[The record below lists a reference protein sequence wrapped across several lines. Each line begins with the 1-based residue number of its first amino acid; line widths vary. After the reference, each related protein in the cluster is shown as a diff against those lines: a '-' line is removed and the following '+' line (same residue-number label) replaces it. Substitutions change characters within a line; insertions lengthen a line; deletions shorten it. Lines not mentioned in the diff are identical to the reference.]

1 MIREMFRT
9 LNPATGDLI
18 EEYPFVSDKELE
30 EQLIQLQS
38 SYVAWREFSLSSR
51 TDCLR
56 KLGTLLLKDVERF
69 ASLIGLEMGKP
80 IRFARAEVEKC
91 ALVCDYYAR
100 EAENLLRPVVQ
111 KSEIFS
117 SATKYFR
124 PQGTVLAIMPWN
136 YPFYQVFRF
145 AVPNLV
151 AGNTVLLKHSP
162 NTPGCALAIE
172 ELFDQSF
179 GEVKPLSSMFL
190 SHQQCEKA
198 IKDPRIV
205 GLNLTGSVKA
215 GRAVASLAG
224 QSIKKSVLELGGSDP
239 FVVFADADVDKA
251 AKIAANARLSN
262 TGQVCCA
269 PKRLILENSIK
280 DRFIES
286 YLNQAET
293 KKIGKPADE
302 SSDLGPMAREDLKRQ
317 LADQVRRSTEAGAS
331 VCSPNCPAPQEGF
344 YTSPLLLLGGGVDNP
359 AAREELFGPVAWVDT
374 FENEKESVF
383 KANDTD
389 FGLAASVWTEDS
401 KRANR
406 VAGDIQAGVVVV
418 NGSVTSDPSLPF
430 GGVKNSGY
438 GKELGEEGIKEFLN
452 TQLVMEA

>member
-1 MIREMFRT
+1 MFRT
-9 LNPATGDLI
+9 LNPATGELI
-18 EEYPFVSDKELE
+18 EEYPFVSDKGLE
-30 EQLIQLQS
+30 EHLSQLDT
-38 SYVAWREFSLSSR
+38 SYHAWREISLSSR
-51 TDCLR
+51 TDCLT
-56 KLGTLLLKDVERF
+56 KLRQLLLKDVERF

-80 IRFARAEVEKC
+80 IRFARAEIEKC

-100 EAENLLRPVVQ
+100 EAENFLKPVVQ

-151 AGNTVLLKHSP
+151 AGNAVLLKHSP

-172 ELFDQSF
+172 ELFDESF
-179 GEVKPLSSMFL
+179 GELKPFSSMFL
-190 SHQQCEKA
+190 SHQQCEKV
-198 IKDPRIV
+198 IKDPRII

-239 FVVFADADVDKA
+239 FVVFADADVEKA
-251 AKIAANARLSN
+251 ARTAANARLSN

-269 PKRLILENSIK
+269 PKRLIIESSIR
-280 DRFIES
+280 DEFVES
-286 YLNQAET
+286 YLRQAET
-293 KKIGKPADE
+293 KKIGKPTDE
-302 SSDLGPMAREDLKRQ
+302 NSDLGPMAREDLKQQ
-317 LADQVRRSTEAGAS
+317 LAAQVKRSTEAGAS
-331 VCSPNCPAPQEGF
+331 ICTPNCPAPEEGF
-344 YTSPLLLLGGGVDNP
+344 YTNPLLLIGGGVNNP

-374 FENEKESVF
+374 FEKENESVL
-383 KANDTD
+383 KANDTE
-389 FGLAASVWTEDS
+389 FGLAASVWSEDPKKAS
-401 KRANR
+401 R

-418 NGSVTSDPSLPF
+418 NSSVTSDPSLPF